1 MALQGPIYTPPNG
14 LRTSLD
20 DFQKYVSRK
29 HSLQLQFY
37 DDLHRFS
44 VTRLNDFWLSVWIY
58 ANVKASKQ
66 LSGAVEDNARID
78 NFPKFFEDARLN
90 YAENLLC
97 GDDDAVAVIG
107 MNELNL
113 REPKKYTWKDLRQL
127 VARYA

>member
-1 MALQGPIYTPPNG
+1 MALQEPIYTPPNG

-20 DFQKYVSRK
+20 DFQKYVNRK
-29 HSLQLQFY
+29 HSLQLQSY

-44 VTRLNDFWLSVWIY
+44 VTRLNDFWLSVWTY

-66 LSGAVEDNARID
+66 PSGAVEDNARID

-97 GDDDAVAVIG
+97 GDDDEVAVIE

-113 REPKKYTWKDLRQL
+113 CEPKKYT
-127 VARYA
+127 